1 MLKTIMTSNFTSSR
15 TKMRIP
21 AQVSHGVLLDY
32 LAHIVTLGLLGQV
45 WYGEAFS
52 QALRIGYL
60 GREEVGQDL

>member
-32 LAHIVTLGLLGQV
+32 LAHIVTLGLLRQV

-52 QALRIGYL
+52 QALGIGYL

>member
-1 MLKTIMTSNFTSSR
+1 
-15 TKMRIP
+15 MRIP

-32 LAHIVTLGLLGQV
+32 LAHIVTLGLLRQV

>member
-1 MLKTIMTSNFTSSR
+1 MTTPS
-15 TKMRIP
+15 

-60 GREEVGQDL
+60 GREEVGQDF